1 MKFIVQ
7 NKTILTY
14 GLTLI
19 NLVAIVLISLL
30 GTNTRLLHS
39 PANESLYQTI
49 QVMDKLSQDLLFS
62 EAYVNNFILTSAPE
76 YIDKYRNYRLPLEQS
91 LISLEEAFKDNQEQA
106 ENILRLKQLINKK
119 IYDLE
124 SSIYL
129 KKQNGLLSASEY
141 LQLRKQERDME
152 QIRLIQEDL
161 LKEQKAMIQIQQSKL
176 EFSAKSREYIIVS
189 ASIASLLISVIAI
202 GTIVTDLNE
211 KRERE
216 KYLESINENKD
227 KFFTLI
233 SHDLKG
239 PAQNLI
245 GISEILLTDQSLSE
259 EENQIF
265 LQHLNETAR
274 KNFNLLENLLEWSR
288 VQMGSVVLSPEAFRL
303 WETGREVIAQ
313 TEERA
318 SQKQI
323 EIKNNI
329 PPDIVVFA
337 DFNSTKTVI
346 RNLVTNALK
355 YTPPNGI
362 ITLSASTYQSEATI
376 VVSDTGIGMCA
387 EIRKN
392 LFKPGKTVSRY
403 GTQGETGTGIG
414 LLLCKEFIENNQGTI
429 WVESVENEG
438 SSFFFTL
445 PLSQEKNQTS

>member
-7 NKTILTY
+7 NKTVLTY

-30 GTNTRLLHS
+30 GTNTRLS
-39 PANESLYQTI
+39 QSTTGESLYQTI
-49 QVMDKLSQDLLFS
+49 HLMDKLSQDLLFS
-62 EAYVNNFILTSAPE
+62 EAYVNNFILTSSPE
-76 YIDKYRNYRLPLEQS
+76 YIDKYRHYRLPLEQS
-91 LISLEEAFKDNQEQA
+91 LSSLEEAFKDNREQA
-106 ENILRLKQLINKK
+106 ENIVRLKQLINKK

-141 LQLRKQERDME
+141 LQLRKQEKGME
-152 QIRLIQEDL
+152 QIKSIQEAL
-161 LKEQKAMIQIQQSKL
+161 LKEQRELIKIQQSKM
-176 EFSAKSREYIIVS
+176 EFSVKSREYIIVS

-216 KYLESINENKD
+216 KYLESVNENKD

-245 GISEILLTDQSLSE
+245 GISEILLNDRSLSE
-259 EENQIF
+259 EENQTF
-265 LQHLNETAR
+265 LQHLNETAK
-274 KNFNLLENLLEWSR
+274 KNFNLLDNLLEWSR
-288 VQMGSVVLSPEAFRL
+288 VQMGSVILAPEAFSLR
-303 WETGREVIAQ
+303 EAGREVIAQ

-318 SQKQI
+318 DQKHI

-329 PPDIVVFA
+329 PPDVKVYA
-337 DFNSTKTVI
+337 DFNSTKTII
-346 RNLVTNALK
+346 RNLVTNAIK
-355 YTPPNGI
+355 YTPKKGV
-362 ITLSASTYQSEATI
+362 ITISASTYKREVTI
-376 VVSDTGIGMCA
+376 SVSDTGIGMCP

-392 LFKPGKTVSRY
+392 LFKPGKIVSRY

-414 LLLCKEFIENNQGTI
+414 LLLCKEFIENNHGNI
-429 WVESVENEG
+429 WVESKESQG
-438 SSFFFTL
+438 STFHFTL
-445 PLSQEKNQTS
+445 PVPAGGH